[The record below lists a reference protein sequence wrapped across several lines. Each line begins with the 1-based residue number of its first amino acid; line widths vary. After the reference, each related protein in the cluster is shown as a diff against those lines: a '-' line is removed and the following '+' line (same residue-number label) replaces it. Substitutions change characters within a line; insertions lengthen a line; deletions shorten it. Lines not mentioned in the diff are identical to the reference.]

1 MPQTH
6 RHLSN
11 CQLLLVEDD
20 AHFAAWVAQVLQAH
34 FPAPRLLHA
43 PTRAQALAAL
53 PALAHGALALGLAI
67 VDLNLPDGSGVDV
80 IRAVAEALPDTP
92 ILVVT
97 AVEEPA
103 VALAAIRAGA
113 AGYIVKA
120 TMDTDLVRTVE
131 QVLAGGSPITP
142 AIARLLLL
150 EFHQQ
155 GQAATAAAADSR
167 LNLADKLLEKLTE
180 RETEVLRLLARGYG
194 NKEIAAKLGFSANT
208 ADTHVRSIYLKL
220 SVNSRAQLRS
230 MLA

>member
-1 MPQTH
+1 MPQAPPH
-6 RHLSN
+6 
-11 CQLLLVEDD
+11 LLLVEDD
-20 AHFAAWVAQVLQAH
+20 AHFAAWVLHALQAH
-34 FPAPRLLHA
+34 FPAARLHHA
-43 PTRAQALAAL
+43 ATCAQARAAL
-53 PALAHGALALGLAI
+53 EGGALAPLRLAI

-80 IRAVAEALPDTP
+80 IGAVADSMPGTP
-92 ILVVT
+92 ILVIT

-120 TMDTDLVRTVE
+120 TMDADLVRTVG

-150 EFHQQ
+150 EFQQQ
-155 GQAATAAAADSR
+155 GLAAAAAASAAADGR
-167 LNLADKLLEKLTE
+167 LKLADKLLEKLTE
-180 RETEVLRLLARGYG
+180 RETDVLRLLARGYG

>member
-1 MPQTH
+1 MPQNMP
-6 RHLSN
+6 R
-11 CQLLLVEDD
+11 LLLVEDD
-20 AHFAAWVAQVLQAH
+20 AHFAAWVGQVLQDH
-34 FPAPRLLHA
+34 FAGAQLVHA
-43 PTRAQALAAL
+43 PTRVQALAAL
-53 PALAHGALALGLAI
+53 EQGGGWTLAI
-67 VDLNLPDGSGVDV
+67 VDLNLPDGSGVDI
-80 IRAVAEALPDTP
+80 IRAVAEADRATP

-97 AVEEPA
+97 AVEEPD

-113 AGYIVKA
+113 SGYIVKA
-120 TMDTDLVRTVE
+120 TMDADLVRTVE

-155 GQAATAAAADSR
+155 AQAPAPAAPADGGMQLSTTI
-167 LNLADKLLEKLTE
+167 LEKLTE

-194 NKEIAAKLGFSANT
+194 NKEIAARLSFSAST

-230 MLA
+230 ILV

>member
-1 MPQTH
+1 MPQTC
-6 RHLSN
+6 RH
-11 CQLLLVEDD
+11 LLLVEDD
-20 AHFAAWVAQVLQAH
+20 AHFAAWVMRALQAH
-34 FPAPRLLHA
+34 FSAARLLHA
-43 PTRAQALAAL
+43 ATRAQALAT
-53 PALAHGALALGLAI
+53 LAMLAKATAAPLSLAI

-80 IRAVAEALPDTP
+80 IRALAEAMPGTP

-120 TMDTDLVRTVE
+120 TMDADLVRTVE

-150 EFHQQ
+150 EFQQQ
-155 GQAATAAAADSR
+155 GQAAAATVAAADGR

-180 RETEVLRLLARGYG
+180 RETDVLRLLARGYG

>member
-1 MPQTH
+1 MP
-6 RHLSN
+6 S
-11 CQLLLVEDD
+11 
-20 AHFAAWVAQVLQAH
+20 
-34 FPAPRLLHA
+34 
-43 PTRAQALAAL
+43 
-53 PALAHGALALGLAI
+53 
-67 VDLNLPDGSGVDV
+67 
-80 IRAVAEALPDTP
+80 TP

-113 AGYIVKA
+113 TGYIVKA
-120 TMDTDLVRTVE
+120 TMDADLVRTVE

-155 GQAATAAAADSR
+155 GQATAAAPDGR
-167 LNLADKLLEKLTE
+167 LNLADKLLERLTE
-180 RETEVLRLLARGYG
+180 RETDVLRLLARGYG
-194 NKEIAAKLGFSANT
+194 NKEIAAKLCFSANT